1 MEDDIYDSIT
11 NDSSI
16 VATSDGGVGDVTI
29 SDMYKHTTTGSID
42 LHTTIEIYWSLSDD
56 LEDNQ
61 WGETGD
67 FEGLMANQI
76 RDYFNDTDERIQFT
90 VYSVY
95 TESGANS
102 FIAVG
107 HIALLFVWMY
117 L

>member
-11 NDSSI
+11 SDSSI

-29 SDMYKHTTTGSID
+29 SGMYKNTTTGSID
-42 LHTTIEIYWSLSDD
+42 LHTMIEIYWSLSDD

-61 WGETGD
+61 WGETGN
-67 FEGLMANQI
+67 FEGLMADQV
-76 RDYFNDTDERIQFT
+76 RDYFNDTDESIQFN

-95 TESGANS
+95 TVSAANS
-102 FIAVG
+102 LVAVG
-107 HIALLFVWMY
+107 YIASLFVWMY